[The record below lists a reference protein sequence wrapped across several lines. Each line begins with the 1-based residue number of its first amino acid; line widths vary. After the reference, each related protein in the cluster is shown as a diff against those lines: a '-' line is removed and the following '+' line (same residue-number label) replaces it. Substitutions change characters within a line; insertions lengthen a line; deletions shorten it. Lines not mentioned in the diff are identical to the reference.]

1 MYSDFCPLMD
11 WYGCGQCLP
20 LKGTVTE
27 KCTGQYP
34 MCVCQQPL
42 IKEKSGHVEPW
53 SDVQPRNS
61 YWASA

>member
-1 MYSDFCPLMD
+1 MVAVNVF
-11 WYGCGQCLP
+11 P

-42 IKEKSGHVEPW
+42 IKDKSGHVEPW

-61 YWASA
+61 YWASS